1 MLDYSHI
8 KVWILAIRPKTLT
21 AAVTPV
27 IVGSSLAISENRF
40 KWLPALAALLAA
52 LLLQIGSNV
61 ANDLFDYLHGV
72 DEGERSGPLRV
83 TQAGLITITEL
94 KNGLFIIF
102 AAAIIV
108 GIYLTIV
115 GGWLILIIGVAAIIS
130 AIAYSAGPFPLG
142 YHALGDLFVFLFF
155 GLFAVCGTYFLQTGY
170 ISMQAVLLAVSVG
183 LLIDNILIVNN
194 YRDFDGDKKSGKK
207 TLAVVIGKNLT
218 KFQYLLNFLL
228 AYVVV
233 LVLVIKGFVP
243 RLTLL
248 SLLSLPMVVRLIKEL
263 FEETGERL
271 NITLAKTG
279 KTAFIFALLFLVGI
293 ILDGIVL

>member
-27 IVGSSLAISENRF
+27 IVGSSLAISENMF

-130 AIAYSAGPFPLG
+130 AIADASILVGS
-142 YHALGDLFVFLFF
+142 
-155 GLFAVCGTYFLQTGY
+155 VCW
-170 ISMQAVLLAVSVG
+170 
-183 LLIDNILIVNN
+183 
-194 YRDFDGDKKSGKK
+194 
-207 TLAVVIGKNLT
+207 
-218 KFQYLLNFLL
+218 L
-228 AYVVV
+228 AYRQYFNC
-233 LVLVIKGFVP
+233 K
-243 RLTLL
+243 
-248 SLLSLPMVVRLIKEL
+248 
-263 FEETGERL
+263 
-271 NITLAKTG
+271 
-279 KTAFIFALLFLVGI
+279 
-293 ILDGIVL
+293 